1 MVVMPERFQTL
12 NPDPTKNGV
21 RIERYKYEQIRDAI
35 LETVNTH
42 GEIRFRDLTR
52 EVESRLAGRFDG
64 SVPWYVTTVKLDLE
78 ARGEIERV
86 PYVTP
91 QRLRVSLRG

>member
-12 NPDPTKNGV
+12 HPNPAKNGV
-21 RIERYKYEQIRDAI
+21 RIERSKYEQIRDAI
-35 LETVNTH
+35 MESVNTH
-42 GEIRFRDLTR
+42 REIRFRDLTK

-86 PYVTP
+86 PRVTP
-91 QRLRVSLRG
+91 QRLRIKRR